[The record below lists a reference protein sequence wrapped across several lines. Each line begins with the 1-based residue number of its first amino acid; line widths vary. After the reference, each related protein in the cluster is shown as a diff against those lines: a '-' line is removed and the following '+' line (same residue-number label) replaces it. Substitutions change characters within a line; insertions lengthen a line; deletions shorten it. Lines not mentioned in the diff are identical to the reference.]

1 MNGKIRH
8 FKNPLRLNFFKYVGV
23 GFFSPKTI
31 VIEKS
36 LEAMKSMGMGKEVV

>member
-1 MNGKIRH
+1 MEKFNIIKILEKKI
-8 FKNPLRLNFFKYVGV
+8 FSMWEWV
-23 GFFSPKTI
+23 FSPKTV